1 MSDQKRVKIKYKPRD
16 QFRPFHNRKQRW
28 SVLVCHRR
36 AGKTVATLNDLI
48 RGAVNECKPEGR
60 YAFIFPL
67 RNQAKDT
74 AWRYLRRYAEP
85 LLAKPPNKSELRVD
99 LVNGSMI
106 RLYGA
111 DNPDALRG
119 PYLDGVVLDEFGDMK
134 PEVWHEVVR
143 PMLADRRGWA
153 TFIGTPKG
161 KNEFF
166 RLYESAKRDP
176 TWFHMMLNASDSG
189 IISSSE
195 LADLQRE
202 MGEDQY
208 QQEFE
213 CSFEAAI
220 KGAFYADEMRT
231 MLAEGRIRP
240 IEIEKEVRVHTAWDL
255 GVSNSTAIWFVQCV
269 GRERR
274 LVDYYEGS
282 GVGLNHYA
290 QVLHDKRIQ
299 QGWKYGDH
307 YFPHDITV
315 LFHHSRIKPKNRDFS
330 KALKRYFPE
339 GFSIQRERAT
349 AICRVHPPVTDRRG
363 RSPSLAKLK
372 AARDRKIAAGEKVR
386 RPQELRGSTAWRCRA
401 GPSVTPLRSRSPAD
415 LFTLFLPNAAMS
427 RQPAGHTKLR
437 PSRLPD
443 RCQS

>member
-1 MSDQKRVKIKYKPRD
+1 MKRVNSQMDEKRVKIKYRPRE
-16 QFRPFHNRKQRW
+16 QFRSFHSRKQRW

-60 YAFIFPL
+60 YAFIFPQ

-85 LLAKPPNKSELRVD
+85 LLAKPPNESELRVD

-119 PYLDGVVLDEFGDMK
+119 PYLDGVVLDEFADMK

-176 TWFHMMLNASDSG
+176 AWFHMMLKASESG
-189 IISSSE
+189 IISPAE
-195 LADLQRE
+195 LADLRRE

-220 KGAFYADEMRT
+220 KGAFYAEEMRT
-231 MLAEGRIRP
+231 MLAEGRICP
-240 IEIEKEVRVHTAWDL
+240 IKIETDVRVHTAWDL
-255 GVSNSTAIWFVQCV
+255 GVSDSTAIWFVQCV

-282 GVGLNHYA
+282 GVGLDHYA
-290 QVLHDKRIQ
+290 QVLHD
-299 QGWKYGDH
+299 
-307 YFPHDITV
+307 
-315 LFHHSRIKPKNRDFS
+315 SAS
-330 KALKRYFPE
+330 
-339 GFSIQRERAT
+339 
-349 AICRVHPPVTDRRG
+349 
-363 RSPSLAKLK
+363 
-372 AARDRKIAAGEKVR
+372 
-386 RPQELRGSTAWRCRA
+386 STAGSMA
-401 GPSVTPLRSRSPAD
+401 III
-415 LFTLFLPNAAMS
+415 FLMTS
-427 RQPAGHTKLR
+427 Q
-437 PSRLPD
+437 
-443 RCQS
+443 